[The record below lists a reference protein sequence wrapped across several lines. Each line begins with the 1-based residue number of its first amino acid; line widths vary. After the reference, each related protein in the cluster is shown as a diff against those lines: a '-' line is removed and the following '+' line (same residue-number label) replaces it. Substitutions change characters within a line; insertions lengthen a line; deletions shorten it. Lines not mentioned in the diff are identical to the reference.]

1 MQIENVAAF
10 LGLAAFAVSGA
21 LAGIRQRFDV
31 VGVVALSLVTAT
43 GGGVIRD
50 VSLGALPP
58 AVLTEPGYLVV
69 PIVAGLVT
77 MPFHH
82 WIEGRFRRPVLV
94 FDAVGLG
101 LFCVDG
107 ANRAL
112 AHGIGPLGAIGLGVI
127 AATGGGILR
136 DLMSGERPLM
146 FRADSVLYSIPAAA
160 GAGAI
165 VVADRVG
172 ADLSI
177 VGPFVALGVCI
188 VRLLAVRYGWRAP
201 RLYGERADEH
211 TSSRVGDGAG

>member
-1 MQIENVAAF
+1 MQIEDLAAF
-10 LGLAAFAVSGA
+10 LGLSAFAVSGA
-21 LAGIRQRFDV
+21 LAGIRHRFDM

-69 PIVAGLVT
+69 PIVAGLLV
-77 MPFHH
+77 MPLHR
-82 WIEGRFRRPVLV
+82 WIAGHLRRPVLV

-107 ANRAL
+107 ADRAL
-112 AHGIGPLGAIGLGVI
+112 AHGIAPLGAIGLGVI

-146 FRADSVLYSIPAAA
+146 FRSDSVLYSIPAAA
-160 GAGAI
+160 GAGTI
-165 VVADRVG
+165 VLAQRVG
-172 ADLSI
+172 ADLTV
-177 VGPFVALGVCI
+177 VGPVVALAVMV

-201 RLYGERADEH
+201 QLYEMG
-211 TSSRVGDGAG
+211 GDPQ

>member
-1 MQIENVAAF
+1 MSIEDVAAF
-10 LGLAAFAVSGA
+10 LGLFAFAVSGA

-69 PIVAGLVT
+69 PIVAGLLT
-77 MPFHH
+77 MPFHP
-82 WIEGRFRRPVLV
+82 WIAGHLRRPVLV

-107 ANRAL
+107 ATRAL
-112 AHGIGPLGAIGLGVI
+112 AHNVGPLGAIGLGVI

-136 DLMSGERPLM
+136 DLLSGQRPLM
-146 FRADSVLYSIPAAA
+146 FRTDSVLYSIPAAF
-160 GAGAI
+160 GAGAVVLADRLGVDI
-165 VVADRVG
+165 SVVA
-172 ADLSI
+172 
-177 VGPFVALGVCI
+177 PFIALAVSV
-188 VRLLAVRYGWRAP
+188 VRLLAVRFNWRAP
-201 RLYGERADEH
+201 RLYQSDRSAPQPEQ
-211 TSSRVGDGAG
+211 